1 MNNLVELT
9 ELIIKGLVNDSE
21 SVSVKE
27 FESDE
32 DNTVLIEVMV
42 AKDDMA
48 KVIGHGGKTINSIRT
63 IVQAASFNYDNK
75 LVKINV
81 DSYE

>member
-1 MNNLVELT
+1 MNNLVSLT
-9 ELIIKGLVNDSE
+9 ELIVKGLVNDSD

-32 DNTVLIEVMV
+32 ENTLLIEVMV
-42 AKDDMA
+42 SSDDVA
-48 KVIGHGGKTINSIRT
+48 RVIGHGGKTINAIRT
-63 IVQAASFNYDNK
+63 IVQAASYSEDNK

-81 DSYE
+81 DSY

>member
-9 ELIIKGLVNDSE
+9 ELIIKKLVKDSE

-42 AKDDMA
+42 SSEDMP

-63 IVQAASFNYDNK
+63 IVKAASFNMDNK

-81 DSYE
+81 DSY

>member
-1 MNNLVELT
+1 MDNLVSLT
-9 ELIIKGLVNDSE
+9 ELIVKGLVSDSD

-32 DNTVLIEVMV
+32 ENTLLIEVMV
-42 AKDDMA
+42 SSDDMA
-48 KVIGHGGKTINSIRT
+48 RVIGHGGKTINAIRT
-63 IVQAASFNYDNK
+63 IVQAASFGEDNK

-81 DSYE
+81 DSY

>member
-9 ELIIKGLVNDSE
+9 ELIIKKLVKDSE

-32 DNTVLIEVMV
+32 DNTILIEVMV
-42 AKDDMA
+42 SSEDMP

-63 IVQAASFNYDNK
+63 IEQEASFNMDNK

-81 DSYE
+81 DSY

>member
-27 FESDE
+27 FESNE
-32 DNTVLIEVMV
+32 EGIIQIEVMV
-42 AKDDMA
+42 SSDDMP
-48 KVIGHGGKTINSIRT
+48 KVIGREGKTINAVRT
-63 IVQAASFNYDNK
+63 IVQAASFNVDNK
-75 LVKINV
+75 LIKINV
-81 DSYE
+81 DSY

>member
-9 ELIIKGLVNDSE
+9 ELIIKNLVNDSD

-32 DNTVLIEVMV
+32 ENTVLIEVMV
-42 AKDDMA
+42 SSEDMPR
-48 KVIGHGGKTINSIRT
+48 VIGRNGKTINSIRT
-63 IVQAASFNYDNK
+63 IVQAASFGEDNK

-81 DSYE
+81 DSY

>member
-1 MNNLVELT
+1 MDNLVSLT
-9 ELIIKGLVNDSE
+9 ELIVKGLVEDSD

-32 DNTVLIEVMV
+32 ENTLLIEVMV
-42 AKDDMA
+42 SKDDVA
-48 KVIGHGGKTINSIRT
+48 KVIGHSGKTINAIRT
-63 IVQAASFNYDNK
+63 IVQAASFGEDNK

-81 DSYE
+81 DSY

>member
-1 MNNLVELT
+1 MNSLVNLT
-9 ELIIKGLVNDSE
+9 ELIIKKLVNDSE

-32 DNTVLIEVMV
+32 DNMVQIEVMV
-42 AKDDMA
+42 SSEDMA
-48 KVIGHGGKTINSIRT
+48 KVIGHEGRTINAVRT
-63 IVQAASFNYDNK
+63 IVQAASFNEDNK

-81 DSYE
+81 DSY

>member
-9 ELIIKGLVNDSE
+9 ELIIKRLVDDSE

-32 DNTVLIEVMV
+32 ENTILIEVMV
-42 AKDDMA
+42 SSSDMPR
-48 KVIGHGGKTINSIRT
+48 VIGRSGKTINSIRT
-63 IVQAASFNYDNK
+63 IVQAASYNMDNK
-75 LVKINV
+75 LVRINV
-81 DSYE
+81 DSY